1 MNERYQARGIS
12 LTRFT
17 PAGRIKHG
25 EKEFEIKVAFS
36 NYAIICLRSPVLK
49 HGVAYLPDRQQVKR
63 QDYIWYKL
71 RVNVYT
77 TDPGYK

>member
-36 NYAIICLRSPVLK
+36 NYAIICLRSAVLK
-49 HGVAYLPDRQQVKR
+49 QGDAYLPDRQQIKR
-63 QDYIWYKL
+63 QNQIWNKWY
-71 RVNVYT
+71 VNVFT
-77 TDPGYK
+77 TDPG